1 MTGYQAVLTSTG
13 DPDGDPGGLIRTR
26 ANHALDCVNESWARK
41 VNRSETVRNGLR
53 QCGWDPK
60 TEVEY
65 AVDWAMSGEDANGEP
80 ARITSLKQFD
90 PDASYEWWGP
100 DDQFVTDQDPRG
112 FAKLVDEMV
121 KDTVP
126 PGDPRVVFDTEVTN
140 INYGACDSGSP
151 GPIVVTTRDGRVYT
165 ANHEVISTLPLGVLM
180 KNHSTLFDPPLPR
193 KQVEL
198 LSPAGRFRMGNLT
211 HVVVQFPVVWWDN
224 GLVKWLSANKGSN
237 TSAAGGPDGSGANA
251 AGEFSLWHNLNHA
264 GFLPGS
270 HTLLTFLGDPQSS
283 VYEGMPDAAVQAALV
298 ARLKAQHPKLT
309 IPEPSA
315 FFISRHG
322 YDRNSYGAYSF
333 ALVGWNGNDHGTLQA
348 PLRACETDTV
358 RVRLAGEAMCDDLN
372 GYTHG
377 ALQSGREA
385 AAHYLHHYDGAPKP
399 SEVPGLL
406 LCDL

>member
-1 MTGYQAVLTSTG
+1 MQSDAA
-13 DPDGDPGGLIRTR
+13 PDSPL
-26 ANHALDCVNESWARK
+26 
-41 VNRSETVRNGLR
+41 
-53 QCGWDPK
+53 Q
-60 TEVEY
+60 
-65 AVDWAMSGEDANGEP
+65 
-80 ARITSLKQFD
+80 
-90 PDASYEWWGP
+90 
-100 DDQFVTDQDPRG
+100 G

-126 PGDPRVVFDTEVTN
+126 RGDPRVVFDTVVTN
-140 INYGACDSGSP
+140 INYGACGGGSP

-180 KNHSTLFDPPLPR
+180 KNHSTLFDPPVPR
-193 KQVEL
+193 KQAEL
-198 LSPAGRFRMGNLT
+198 LSPASRFRMGNLT

-264 GFLPGS
+264 DFLPGS

-298 ARLKAQHPKLT
+298 ARIKAQHPKLT
-309 IPEPSA
+309 IPQPSA

-322 YDRNSYGAYSF
+322 YDRNSYGAYSIS
-333 ALVGWNGNDHGTLQA
+333 LVGWNDNDHDTLKA

-372 GYTHG
+372 GCKKASTAKRA
-377 ALQSGREA
+377 ALPWFGVIAFGQCGWLFSVLFCPCFVLRNSIA
-385 AAHYLHHYDGAPKP
+385 ILVAQMRSPVLLAPP
-399 SEVPGLL
+399 PIHRS
-406 LCDL
+406 LC

>member
-1 MTGYQAVLTSTG
+1 MLTPESGY
-13 DPDGDPGGLIRTR
+13 
-26 ANHALDCVNESWARK
+26 
-41 VNRSETVRNGLR
+41 
-53 QCGWDPK
+53 
-60 TEVEY
+60 
-65 AVDWAMSGEDANGEP
+65 
-80 ARITSLKQFD
+80 
-90 PDASYEWWGP
+90 
-100 DDQFVTDQDPRG
+100 
-112 FAKLVDEMV
+112 
-121 KDTVP
+121 
-126 PGDPRVVFDTEVTN
+126 
-140 INYGACDSGSP
+140 
-151 GPIVVTTRDGRVYT
+151 
-165 ANHEVISTLPLGVLM
+165 
-180 KNHSTLFDPPLPR
+180 
-193 KQVEL
+193 
-198 LSPAGRFRMGNLT
+198 RMGNLT
-211 HVVVQFPVVWWDN
+211 HVVIQFPTVWWDDAIP
-224 GLVKWLSANKGSN
+224 KWLASNPGSN
-237 TSAAGGPDGSGANA
+237 VSSEGGGPDGAGPAG

-322 YDRNSYGAYSF
+322 YDRNSYGAYSI

-372 GYTHG
+372 GCKKASTAQGAALPWFGLIALDRVGGCFPCCFGLVFVFRLRQAPEMPLQSLGLKFARPCSCPAPHSIDHCASIADTHG